1 MEASARKE
9 LVEWINHTIEV
20 NLSKIED
27 TASGAI
33 ACLLLDMI
41 HPGIGKVP
49 VNKINWAAKE
59 PHEFIANYK
68 ILATCFAHLQIDK
81 FIDVNRLIQ
90 SRAKDNFEFMAWF
103 RSYFDTYF
111 QYDQSYSPVVQ
122 RLKGKGTLL
131 NCKILL
137 IT

>member
-1 MEASARKE
+1 MEALARKE
-9 LVEWINHTIEV
+9 LVEWINQTLEITIA
-20 NLSKIED
+20 KIED

-41 HPGIGKVP
+41 HPAIGKVP
-49 VNKINWAAKE
+49 VNKIHWAAKE

-90 SRAKDNFEFMAWF
+90 SRAKDNFEFMSWLW
-103 RSYFDTYF
+103 SYFDTHF
-111 QYDQSYSPVVQ
+111 QYDPSYSPVVQ
-122 RLKGKGTLL
+122 RLKGKGTLIRYV
-131 NCKILL
+131 ILSY
-137 IT
+137 